1 MGPNVGPNKRLIMGP
16 NEESIH
22 EANYGTKKEAKLNEN
37 SYISLAFIADNASLA
52 VITGPAFF
60 LKMGFQIR

>member
-1 MGPNVGPNKRLIMGP
+1 MDTLITVLT
-16 NEESIH
+16 NHQI
-22 EANYGTKKEAKLNEN
+22 L
-37 SYISLAFIADNASLA
+37 ISLAFIADNASLA